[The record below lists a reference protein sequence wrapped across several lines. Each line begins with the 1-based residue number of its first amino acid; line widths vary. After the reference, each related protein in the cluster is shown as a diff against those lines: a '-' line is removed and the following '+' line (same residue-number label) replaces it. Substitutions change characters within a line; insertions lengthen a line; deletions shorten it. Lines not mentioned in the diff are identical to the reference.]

1 MNAVDAARW
10 LEFARTDLNAAH
22 KLMEDADFYPRQV
35 CFLAQQAAEKALKAV
50 LIYLAIDFP
59 FTHDLD
65 RLRETIP
72 AGWQVKEKFTHLY
85 GLSIWAVES
94 RYPGDL
100 PDVVSAD
107 AEQALQMADALYQ
120 VVAEEL
126 HTQLI

>member
-1 MNAVDAARW
+1 
-10 LEFARTDLNAAH
+10 
-22 KLMEDADFYPRQV
+22 
-35 CFLAQQAAEKALKAV
+35 V

-65 RLRETIP
+65 RLREAIP

-107 AEQALQMADALYQ
+107 AEQALQLADALYQ
-120 VVAEEL
+120 TVAEEH
-126 HTQLI
+126 HTRLS